1 MNLSKHFNPK
11 ETLILYGYEKYFN
24 FFKELID
31 KNKLPKVTMLTG
43 EKGLGK
49 STFVNHLMHYY
60 FDRENYNQE
69 NLSIYGNTTFHT
81 NFQNDT
87 FSNIYYLNIN
97 KFKNIKVDE
106 VRKLKQNLLKTSV
119 TNQARFVILD
129 DVETFNLSSLNA
141 LLKLIEEPSKSTHFM
156 LINNKSKSLIETIKS
171 RSLEIKITFN
181 NNQKIKILSSL
192 ISLFEQQLLINKDLL
207 SASPG
212 NFIKFNHMFNEKL
225 NIENSLVNNIKII
238 LSLYKKEKD
247 IFFKELII
255 FVTEYYLQKYKLEK
269 KYNNKKFIEKRSNLL
284 NYINEFF
291 LFNLNQ
297 NTLLNFFENGLHD

>member
-225 NIENSLVNNIKII
+225 NIENSLVDNIKII

>member
-24 FFKELID
+24 FFRELID
-31 KNKLPKVTMLTG
+31 KNNLPKVTMLTG

-60 FDRENYNQE
+60 YDRENYNQE
-69 NLSIYGNTTFHT
+69 NLSIRGNTTFHT
-81 NFQNDT
+81 NFKNDT
-87 FSNIYYLNIN
+87 FPNIYFININ
-97 KFKNIKVDE
+97 NFKKIKVDE

-119 TNQARFVILD
+119 INQARFVILD

-141 LLKLIEEPSKSTHFM
+141 LLKIIEEPSKSTHFM
-156 LINNKSKSLIETIKS
+156 LINNKSNSLIETIKS

-181 NNQKIKILSSL
+181 NNQKKKILLSL
-192 ISLFEQQLLINKDLL
+192 ISLFEQQLLISKDLL

-238 LSLYKKEKD
+238 LNLYKKEKD
-247 IFFKELII
+247 IFFKELLI
-255 FVTEYYLQKYKLEK
+255 FVTEYYLQKHKLEK
-269 KYNNKKFIEKRSNLL
+269 KYNNKIFIEKRSNLL

-297 NTLLNFFENGLHD
+297 NTLLNFFESGLHD

>member
-31 KNKLPKVTMLTG
+31 DNKLPKVIMLTG
-43 EKGLGK
+43 EKGIGK

-60 FDRENYNQE
+60 YDRENYNQE
-69 NLSIYGNTTFHT
+69 NLSISENTIFHK
-81 NFQNDT
+81 NFKNDT
-87 FSNIYYLNIN
+87 FQNIYFLDIN
-97 KFKNIKVDE
+97 NFKNIKVDE
-106 VRKLKQNLLKTSV
+106 IRKLKQNLLKTSV
-119 TNQARFVILD
+119 INQARFVILD
-129 DVETFNLSSLNA
+129 DVETFNVSSLNA
-141 LLKLIEEPSKSTHFM
+141 LLKIVEEPSKSTYFI

-181 NNQKIKILSSL
+181 NNQKVKILSSL
-192 ISLFEQQLLINKDLL
+192 IGLFEQQSSINKDLL
-207 SASPG
+207 STSPG

-225 NIENSLVNNIKII
+225 NIENSLVSNIKII
-238 LSLYKKEKD
+238 LNLYKKEKD
-247 IFFKELII
+247 IFFKELLI

-297 NTLLNFFENGLHD
+297 NTLINFFESGLNE

>member
-81 NFQNDT
+81 NFKNNT
-87 FSNIYYLNIN
+87 FPNIYFININ
-97 KFKNIKVDE
+97 NFKNIKVDD

-119 TNQARFVILD
+119 INQARFVILD

-141 LLKLIEEPSKSTHFM
+141 LLKIIEEPSKSTYFM
-156 LINNKSKSLIETIKS
+156 LINNKSNSLIETIKS

-238 LSLYKKEKD
+238 LSLYKKEKKL
-247 IFFKELII
+247 FFKELII

>member
-69 NLSIYGNTTFHT
+69 NLSIYGNTSFHT

>member
-1 MNLSKHFNPK
+1 MNLSKYFNPK
-11 ETLILYGYEKYFN
+11 ESLFLYGYEKYFN

-31 KNKLPKVTMLTG
+31 KNKLPKVIMLTG
-43 EKGLGK
+43 EKGIGK

-60 FDRENYNQE
+60 YDRENYNHE
-69 NLSIYGNTTFHT
+69 NLSICENTAFHA
-81 NFQNDT
+81 NFKNDT
-87 FSNIYYLNIN
+87 FPNIYFLNIN
-97 KFKNIKVDE
+97 NFNNIKVDE

-119 TNQARFVILD
+119 INQARFVILD
-129 DVETFNLSSLNA
+129 DVETFNASSLNA
-141 LLKLIEEPSKSTHFM
+141 LLKIIEEPSKSTNFI
-156 LINNKSKSLIETIKS
+156 LINNKSKPLIETIKS

-192 ISLFEQQLLINKDLL
+192 IALFEQQLFISKDLL

-238 LSLYKKEKD
+238 LNLYKKEKD
-247 IFFKELII
+247 IFYKELLI

-297 NTLLNFFENGLHD
+297 NTLLNFFESGLHD

>member
-60 FDRENYNQE
+60 YDKENYNQE
-69 NLSIYGNTTFHT
+69 NLSISGNTTFHT
-81 NFQNDT
+81 NFKNDT
-87 FSNIYYLNIN
+87 FPNIYFINVNNFNNIR
-97 KFKNIKVDE
+97 VDE

-119 TNQARFVILD
+119 INQARFVILD
-129 DVETFNLSSLNA
+129 DVETFNLGSLNA
-141 LLKLIEEPSKSTHFM
+141 LLKIIEEPSKSTHFM
-156 LINNKSKSLIETIKS
+156 LINNKSKSLIETVKS

-212 NFIKFNHMFNEKL
+212 NFIKFNYMFNEKL

-238 LSLYKKEKD
+238 LNLYKKEKD
-247 IFFKELII
+247 IFFKELLI
-255 FVTEYYLQKYKLEK
+255 FVTEYYLQKHKLEK
-269 KYNNKKFIEKRSNLL
+269 KYNNKIFIEKRSNLL

-297 NTLLNFFENGLHD
+297 NTLLNFFESGLHD

>member
-31 KNKLPKVTMLTG
+31 KNNLPKVTMLTG

-49 STFVNHLMHYY
+49 ATFVNHLMHYY
-60 FDRENYNQE
+60 YDRENYNQE
-69 NLSIYGNTTFHT
+69 NLSISGNTTFHT
-81 NFQNDT
+81 IFKNDT
-87 FSNIYYLNIN
+87 FPNIYFLNIN
-97 KFKNIKVDE
+97 NFKNIKVDE

-119 TNQARFVILD
+119 INQARFVILD

-141 LLKLIEEPSKSTHFM
+141 LLKIIEEPSKSTHFI
-156 LINNKSKSLIETIKS
+156 LINNKSNSLIETIKS

-192 ISLFEQQLLINKDLL
+192 IALFEQQLFISKDLL

-238 LSLYKKEKD
+238 LNLYKKEKD
-247 IFFKELII
+247 IFFKELLI

-297 NTLLNFFENGLHD
+297 NTLLNFFESGLHE

>member
-60 FDRENYNQE
+60 YDRENYNQE

-238 LSLYKKEKD
+238 LNLYKKEKD
-247 IFFKELII
+247 IFFKELLI

>member
-11 ETLILYGYEKYFN
+11 ESLILYGYEKYFN

-31 KNKLPKVTMLTG
+31 DNKLPKVTMLTG
-43 EKGLGK
+43 EKGIGK
-49 STFVNHLMHYY
+49 STFINHLMHYY
-60 FDRENYNQE
+60 YDKENYNQE
-69 NLSIYGNTTFHT
+69 NLSISENTIFHK
-81 NFQNDT
+81 NFKNDT
-87 FSNIYYLNIN
+87 FQNIYFLDIN
-97 KFKNIKVDE
+97 NFKNIKVDE
-106 VRKLKQNLLKTSV
+106 VRKLKQNFLKTPV
-119 TNQARFVILD
+119 INQARFVILD
-129 DVETFNLSSLNA
+129 DVETFNVSSLNA
-141 LLKLIEEPSKSTHFM
+141 LLKIIEEPSKSTYFI

-181 NNQKIKILSSL
+181 NNQKVKILSSL
-192 ISLFEQQLLINKDLL
+192 ISLFEQQLSINKDLL
-207 SASPG
+207 RTSPG

-225 NIENSLVNNIKII
+225 NIENSLVSNIKII
-238 LSLYKKEKD
+238 LNLYKKEKD
-247 IFFKELII
+247 IFFKDLLI

-297 NTLLNFFENGLHD
+297 NTLLNFIESGLDE